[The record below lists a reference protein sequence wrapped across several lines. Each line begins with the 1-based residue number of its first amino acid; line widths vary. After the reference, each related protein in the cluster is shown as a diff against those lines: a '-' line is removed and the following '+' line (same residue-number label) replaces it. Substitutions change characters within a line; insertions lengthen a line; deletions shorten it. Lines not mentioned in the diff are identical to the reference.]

1 MKLPLYFFVM
11 LLAGLMSCRSIQ
23 YVPVETVRHDSLLV
37 IKSHRDSIYHRDSIF
52 VIERGD
58 TRIVYRNRYL
68 YRDRYLTDTVFRSVT
83 DTLSVRDSIYHR
95 DSIFVIERG
104 DTRIVYRNRYLYRD
118 RYLTDTVFRSVT
130 DTLSVPY
137 PVEKQLSRWQQLKLA
152 FADVAL
158 LALIAILLL
167 WIVRKRFLRK

>member
-83 DTLSVRDSIYHR
+83 DTLSV
-95 DSIFVIERG
+95 
-104 DTRIVYRNRYLYRD
+104 
-118 RYLTDTVFRSVT
+118 
-130 DTLSVPY
+130 PY
-137 PVEKQLSRWQQLKLA
+137 PVEKQLSHWQQLKLA
-152 FADVAL
+152 FADVVL

-167 WIVRKRFLRK
+167 WIVRKRFR

>member
-83 DTLSVRDSIYHR
+83 DTLSV
-95 DSIFVIERG
+95 
-104 DTRIVYRNRYLYRD
+104 
-118 RYLTDTVFRSVT
+118 
-130 DTLSVPY
+130 PY

-167 WIVRKRFLRK
+167 WIVRKRFR

>member
-1 MKLPLYFFVM
+1 MGLAMKLPLYFFVM

-83 DTLSVRDSIYHR
+83 DTLSV
-95 DSIFVIERG
+95 
-104 DTRIVYRNRYLYRD
+104 
-118 RYLTDTVFRSVT
+118 
-130 DTLSVPY
+130 PY

-152 FADVAL
+152 FADVVL

-167 WIVRKRFLRK
+167 WIVRKRFR

>member
-1 MKLPLYFFVM
+1 MKLPLYFFVI

-83 DTLSVRDSIYHR
+83 DTLSV
-95 DSIFVIERG
+95 
-104 DTRIVYRNRYLYRD
+104 
-118 RYLTDTVFRSVT
+118 
-130 DTLSVPY
+130 PY

-152 FADVAL
+152 FADVVL

>member
-37 IKSHRDSIYHRDSIF
+37 IKSH
-52 VIERGD
+52 
-58 TRIVYRNRYL
+58 
-68 YRDRYLTDTVFRSVT
+68 
-83 DTLSVRDSIYHR
+83 RDSIYHR

>member
-83 DTLSVRDSIYHR
+83 DTLSV
-95 DSIFVIERG
+95 
-104 DTRIVYRNRYLYRD
+104 
-118 RYLTDTVFRSVT
+118 
-130 DTLSVPY
+130 PY

-152 FADVAL
+152 FADVVL

>member
-1 MKLPLYFFVM
+1 MKLPLYFFVI

-37 IKSHRDSIYHRDSIF
+37 IKSH
-52 VIERGD
+52 
-58 TRIVYRNRYL
+58 
-68 YRDRYLTDTVFRSVT
+68 
-83 DTLSVRDSIYHR
+83 RDSIYHR

>member
-83 DTLSVRDSIYHR
+83 DTLSV
-95 DSIFVIERG
+95 
-104 DTRIVYRNRYLYRD
+104 
-118 RYLTDTVFRSVT
+118 
-130 DTLSVPY
+130 PY

-152 FADVAL
+152 FADVVL

-167 WIVRKRFLRK
+167 WIVRKRFR

>member
-1 MKLPLYFFVM
+1 MGLAMKLPLYFFVM

-83 DTLSVRDSIYHR
+83 DTLSV
-95 DSIFVIERG
+95 
-104 DTRIVYRNRYLYRD
+104 
-118 RYLTDTVFRSVT
+118 
-130 DTLSVPY
+130 PY

-167 WIVRKRFLRK
+167 WIVRKRFR

>member
-37 IKSHRDSIYHRDSIF
+37 IKNH
-52 VIERGD
+52 
-58 TRIVYRNRYL
+58 
-68 YRDRYLTDTVFRSVT
+68 
-83 DTLSVRDSIYHR
+83 RDSIYHR

-152 FADVAL
+152 FADVVL